1 MAKIPLVS
9 AVINGLVKLVK
20 ALNCKCKSSCCQ
32 SECSQGPKS
41 PKRSDPDIKEHA
53 VQVGELKKITQL

>member
-41 PKRSDPDIKEHA
+41 PKRSDPKITEHA
-53 VQVGELKKITQL
+53 IKVGELKKITEL